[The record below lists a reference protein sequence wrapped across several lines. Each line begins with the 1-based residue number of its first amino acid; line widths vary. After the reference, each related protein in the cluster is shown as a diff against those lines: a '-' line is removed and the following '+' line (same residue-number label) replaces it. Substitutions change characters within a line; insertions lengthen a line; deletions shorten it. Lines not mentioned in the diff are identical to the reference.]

1 MRGGGRGAR
10 ESRLRPFGLAGAGI
24 LSVVLLLGAC
34 TSRQVYDAGLGWRQN
49 ECNRMVDAAE
59 RARCLETANKDYDGY
74 SREKS
79 RDSGNP

>member
-1 MRGGGRGAR
+1 MRRKAKTHR
-10 ESRLRPFGLAGAGI
+10 RPAWCLVATGLCLIVAGCSG
-24 LSVVLLLGAC
+24 
-34 TSRQVYDAGLGWRQN
+34 RQVYDAGLGWRQN

-79 RDSGNP
+79 RDTGNP